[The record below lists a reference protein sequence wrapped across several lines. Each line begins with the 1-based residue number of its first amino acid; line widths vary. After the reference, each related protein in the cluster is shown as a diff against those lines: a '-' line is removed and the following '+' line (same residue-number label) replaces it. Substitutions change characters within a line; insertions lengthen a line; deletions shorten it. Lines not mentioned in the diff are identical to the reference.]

1 MARLKDFRNKIQR
14 GDSFEGECMILGGPM
29 PDGIICS
36 AAKQRAS
43 HIFSSRGLHS
53 SLLVC

>member
-14 GDSFEGECMILGGPM
+14 GDSFEGECMILGGLM